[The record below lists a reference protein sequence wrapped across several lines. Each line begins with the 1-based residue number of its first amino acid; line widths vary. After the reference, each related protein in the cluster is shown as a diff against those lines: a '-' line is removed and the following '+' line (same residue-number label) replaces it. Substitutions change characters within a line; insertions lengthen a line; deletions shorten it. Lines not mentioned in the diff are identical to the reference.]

1 MSAIQQVNQY
11 NTYLF
16 YFQQLGK
23 CYPYQV
29 DDSDIDIKIG
39 DFVILDT
46 EKGIEYS
53 ITKKVYLDHKKRS
66 SFYIKNFIR
75 KANNEDMETIK
86 KIEALEK
93 EAYHLCKSKGY
104 ELNLQMKLIKVK
116 YLFDF
121 SKVIFY
127 FTANGRID
135 FRELVKQLAY
145 KLKTRIEMRQ
155 IGIRDEAK
163 ILGGLG
169 ICGQHTCCNLFMSR
183 FDPVSLKMARD
194 QNLSCNPSRISG
206 VCGRLMC
213 CMFYEYSTYIDIKK
227 GFPRVGY
234 KIHHDD
240 GIAEVTAVN
249 YISKQV
255 WVRFSK
261 DGKEITMDLD
271 SIKELE
277 WEFTEEE
284 QDDTCEEEETAF
296 ADDIPYPSGH
306 HPAAEARMPE
316 DSAVSDTGKNGSPGD
331 SNGVRRPGNFQGNEG
346 KKQVFYGKTAKKI
359 TDRNYK
365 KKHSGS
371 SKRKNY

>member
-1 MSAIQQVNQY
+1 MIEKDKCY

-23 CYPYQV
+23 CYPYQIEKN
-29 DDSDIDIKIG
+29 DIDIKVG

-53 ITKKVYLDHKKRS
+53 ITKKVYLDNKKRS
-66 SFYIKNFIR
+66 SFYIKNFLR
-75 KANNEDMETIK
+75 KASDEDLDTIK
-86 KIEALEK
+86 KIESLEK
-93 EAYHLCKSKGY
+93 EAYQLCKSKGY

-135 FRELVKQLAY
+135 FRELVKQLAF

-213 CMFYEYSTYIDIKK
+213 CMFYEYSTYLDLKK
-227 GFPRVGY
+227 EFPRVGY
-234 KIHHDD
+234 KIHHSD

-249 YISKQV
+249 YISKKV

-261 DGKEITMDLD
+261 DGKEIIMDLD
-271 SIKELE
+271 SIRELN
-277 WEFTEEE
+277 WESTEEISE
-284 QDDTCEEEETAF
+284 EPCDEEEMEYP
-296 ADDIPYPSGH
+296 DNIPYRNSNDSL
-306 HPAAEARMPE
+306 PAEESKPFPE
-316 DSAVSDTGKNGSPGD
+316 SSPGGNKNPQSAKIPHSEKDNESKKTGKKT
-331 SNGVRRPGNFQGNEG
+331 E
-346 KKQVFYGKTAKKI
+346 KKQVFYSKTAKKLAEKS
-359 TDRNYK
+359 Y
-365 KKHSGS
+365 
-371 SKRKNY
+371 SKRPFKVPKRK